1 MLFHLANCSM
11 DRPVPR
17 SAVLLTAALVVG
29 MGLLACGG
37 STETSDIVTDDT
49 DGPIP
54 DLPRARQA
62 LNEALQAFNDYCL
75 APNAQGPGATYPLA
89 LFNPNPRAPSFKYR
103 QLWALR
109 QAGLLDTTI
118 TRGQRGLPVHRFRLT
133 GAGQSAQYDI
143 AQGRGY
149 RPMFC
154 FAVPEV
160 VRIDSIKSVYTS
172 GPNPLA
178 NVWFAFSYQNLGDW
192 IDLASV
198 RRSFSGLPRLP
209 SATDTLYTD
218 QLLIEVDSAWVDRRL
233 TGYDRPPEQPSP

>member
-1 MLFHLANCSM
+1 MV
-11 DRPVPR
+11 RPPSR
-17 SAVLLTAALVVG
+17 LTVLLIAAIITG
-29 MGLLACGG
+29 TGLLACGG
-37 STETSDIVTDDT
+37 SAETSDVVTNDEE
-49 DGPIP
+49 GPIP
-54 DLPRARQA
+54 SAAQAQQA

-89 LFNPNPRAPSFKYR
+89 LFNPNPNAPSFKYR
-103 QLWALR
+103 QLWALT

-133 GAGQSAQYDI
+133 SDGRSVQYEI

-149 RPMFC
+149 RPMLC
-154 FAVPEV
+154 YAVPKV
-160 VRIDSIKSVYTS
+160 TRIDSIKSVYTS

-192 IDLASV
+192 IESASV
-198 RRSFSGLPRLP
+198 RRSFSGLPRRP

-233 TGYDRPPEQPSP
+233 TGYDRPPDQPRP

>member
-1 MLFHLANCSM
+1 M
-11 DRPVPR
+11 DHPVLR
-17 SAVLLTAALVVG
+17 SAVLLIAAIVVG
-29 MGLLACGG
+29 AGLLACGG
-37 STETSDIVTDDT
+37 SAETSDIDTDDSEGT
-49 DGPIP
+49 VPNASQ
-54 DLPRARQA
+54 ARQA

-89 LFNPNPRAPSFKYR
+89 LFNPNPNAPSFKYR
-103 QLWALR
+103 QLWALK
-109 QAGLLDTTI
+109 QAGLLDTSV

-133 GAGQSAQYDI
+133 GAGRSAQYDI

-154 FAVPEV
+154 YAVPEV

-178 NVWFAFSYQNLGDW
+178 NVWFAFSYQNIGDW

-198 RRSFSGLPRLP
+198 RRSFTGLPPTP
-209 SATDTLYTD
+209 SSTDTLHTD

-233 TGYDRPPEQPSP
+233 TGYERPPDQPSP